1 MLRVKIFQFLRALN
15 ALAASYMAGKWA
27 VGYAFQERG
36 YDAVGSEY
44 MFALATYLI
53 VFKVSGFL
61 FVRKKKKE
69 VCCDGSQ
76 KDGRRMK
83 RTAGS
88 RDLHSLLCG
97 EYISRKPDIGSGMNT
112 EGSMK
117 C

>member
-61 FVRKKKKE
+61 FVKKKKRE
-69 VCCDGSQ
+69 VFCDDSQ
-76 KDGRRMK
+76 KDSCNIIVWYDWRENSGIVEKPRNSTPACRK
-83 RTAGS
+83 QQSVKKTAG
-88 RDLHSLLCG
+88 G
-97 EYISRKPDIGSGMNT
+97 
-112 EGSMK
+112 
-117 C
+117 